1 MVRVRRWIVLLGW
14 HMFNGYVSFKQCFSV
29 SLSYFLH
36 IPHTCMFEQH
46 CYPIGTQK
54 LRYFWTTQTDPELW
68 SRIDWCSIV
77 HPKLRLESCSLL
89 NFHQLTDIE
98 TNKIVSFIVGSWGKS
113 LFPSHTNR
121 AFPRVTIGCTC
132 QTKASE
138 EGATY
143 HGISCGWW
151 LLGKGCPLNEILYGS
166 IIWNSEA
173 PILLFGIEDSS
184 GKMNFPSLLWLYP
197 LLCGIYMYHMYHS
210 IYICNLKGGI
220 HGGLLASWTVCHF
233 QVQALTTYC
242 QSLHLDVSFS
252 VETKL
257 HDGCLNGTV
266 LGWLGCVL

>member
-1 MVRVRRWIVLLGW
+1 
-14 HMFNGYVSFKQCFSV
+14 
-29 SLSYFLH
+29 
-36 IPHTCMFEQH
+36 MFEQH
-46 CYPIGTQK
+46 CFQIGTQK
-54 LRYFWTTQTDPELW
+54 SRYWTTQTEPELW

-143 HGISCGWW
+143 HGMSCGWW
-151 LLGKGCPLNEILYGS
+151 LLGKGCQRNTVWIHNMEFRSSYFAFWDWRQFWQNELSFPIMALPAFM
-166 IIWNSEA
+166 WN
-173 PILLFGIEDSS
+173 LLHVPHVPFNSYLQS
-184 GKMNFPSLLWLYP
+184 Q
-197 LLCGIYMYHMYHS
+197 
-210 IYICNLKGGI
+210 GGI